1 MLEGGGALINFIHL
15 WCSDSFPFL
24 FLRNETERISIKAK
38 KEVKE
43 KKLKKNL
50 LSRPL
55 CYKFKIIYE

>member
-1 MLEGGGALINFIHL
+1 MFERVRGGLLEGGGDFLKINFIYL

-43 KKLKKNL
+43 KK
-50 LSRPL
+50 S
-55 CYKFKIIYE
+55 